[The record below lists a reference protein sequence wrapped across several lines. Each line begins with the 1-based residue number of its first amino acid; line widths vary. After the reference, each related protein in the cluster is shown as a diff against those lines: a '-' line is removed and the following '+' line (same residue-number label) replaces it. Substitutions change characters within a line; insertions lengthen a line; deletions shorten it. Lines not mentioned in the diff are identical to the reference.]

1 MYARRNEK
9 KRCLQCIPE
18 ETITNGS
25 HTCCP
30 SPCSGV
36 GTAKYVLDKFPISCQ
51 ELVAA
56 DSWPIAALACSRLG
70 AQHVFTDVKHATI
83 GSGPCFVHFCNKCTI
98 PPVQR
103 LGADCYVAGFSCKP
117 HSNCR
122 ADRFS
127 KDNISPPGVDDQMD
141 SYYRVYE
148 HVKKTKPK
156 TAVFENVMGVMM
168 RRGGCEEG
176 ETTVEFF
183 EEDSEWGLQK
193 LTDYTC
199 ERIRIDAMDG
209 SLPTPRPRLYWVL
222 VRRDQRFTAAD
233 VHTSIS
239 FLLQQVRKEPV
250 CHVQTFLD
258 DPPGVGARLGPWS
271 SEPPVVGETER
282 AQSALAYSRQFKKG
296 FEECITNKRL
306 PADWP
311 YPQQVADRISTRV
324 DPDYKLPPFSRAALD
339 WGHEIVKSK
348 LQEIVKSNCTELSL
362 AHPLGDI
369 NQSPSRFS
377 LKMNGTCPTLTSRS
391 TIFDFK
397 REVILS
403 NTEIFRIH
411 GMNDIGHL
419 DGIDYRDTAMHLHCL
434 MSCETTSKIGC
445 LGLLPS
451 PGELFLRPSPGD
463 LCPSHAGPH
472 QSLLFRVPCRV

>member
-9 KRCLQCIPE
+9 KRCLQQCIPA

-70 AQHVFTDVKHATI
+70 AQHVFTDVKHTTT
-83 GSGPCFVHFCNKCTI
+83 GSGPCFVHFCGKCTI

-117 HSNCR
+117 HSSAR
-122 ADRFS
+122 SDRFTT
-127 KDNISPPGVDDQMD
+127 DNISPPGANDQMD
-141 SYYRVYE
+141 SYYKVYD

-156 TAVFENVMGVMM
+156 TAVFENVMGILM
-168 RRGGCEEG
+168 RRGGCEDG
-176 ETTVEFF
+176 GSTAEFF
-183 EEDSEWGLQK
+183 EDDSEWGLQNLK
-193 LTDYTC
+193 DYTC
-199 ERIRIDAMDG
+199 ARIRIDAADG
-209 SLPTPRPRLYWVL
+209 SLPTSRPRLYWIL
-222 VRRDQRFTAAD
+222 VRRDQRFTATD
-233 VHTSIS
+233 VHTSVS

-258 DPPGVGARLGPWS
+258 DPPGVGARLGPWA
-271 SEPPVVGETER
+271 SEPPVVGEEER
-282 AQSALAYSRQFKKG
+282 AQCALAYSQQFKKG
-296 FEECITNKRL
+296 LEYCMENKKL
-306 PADWP
+306 PADWA
-311 YPQQVADRISTRV
+311 YSQVADRISTRL
-324 DPDYKLPPFSRAALD
+324 DPDYKLPPFCRAAMD
-339 WGHEIVKSK
+339 WGNEIVKCK
-348 LQEIVKSNCTELSL
+348 LREVTDLSL

-377 LKMNGTCPTLTSRS
+377 LKMNGMCPTLTSRS

-403 NTEIFRIH
+403 NPEIFRIH
-411 GMNDIGHL
+411 GMSDIGHL
-419 DGIDYRDTAMHLHCL
+419 DGLDYRDTTMHLHCL

-463 LCPSHAGPH
+463 LCPRHAGPH
-472 QSLLFRVPCRV
+472 QSLLSRVPCRV